1 MAAAPWSVGI
11 PGVQGGSLPVPKAL
25 QHLGADLAPS
35 HPQGR
40 GCCRWIRRGKVSGG
54 STRCQHSPECPW
66 ATSPLGGSKAESS
79 QLPWDGEGGAA
90 VMINPPALIVPAGSL
105 FPLGFQLWKML
116 LFRRPPTHVAPQRER
131 GTAQG
136 KTCGENRGLALVGA
150 LGPGSG
156 GALPADG
163 SGAVGSL
170 SPKIR
175 TQERAPAGVEEGGCC
190 SQSTTDLVMLLP
202 GPAAPERRAGHA
214 AKLGPGRVLS
224 WGN

>member
-1 MAAAPWSVGI
+1 MQTRPPPSPRAVVAVAG
-11 PGVQGGSLPVPKAL
+11 PGVGRSAEAPHAASTARSV
-25 QHLGADLAPS
+25 LGP
-35 HPQGR
+35 
-40 GCCRWIRRGKVSGG
+40 RR
-54 STRCQHSPECPW
+54 PW
-66 ATSPLGGSKAESS
+66 AARRPNPHGFLRLER
-79 QLPWDGEGGAA
+79 GGAA

-116 LFRRPPTHVAPQRER
+116 LFRRPPTRVAPQRER

-136 KTCGENRGLALVGA
+136 KPCGGGAGLAPGSAPVGP

-163 SGAVGSL
+163 GGAVGSL

-175 TQERAPAGVEEGGCC
+175 AQERAPAGSEEGGCC
-190 SQSTTDLVMLLP
+190 SQHDTACHAAP
-202 GPAAPERRAGHA
+202 GPAAPQRRAGHA
-214 AKLGPGRVLS
+214 ANLGPGRLVS